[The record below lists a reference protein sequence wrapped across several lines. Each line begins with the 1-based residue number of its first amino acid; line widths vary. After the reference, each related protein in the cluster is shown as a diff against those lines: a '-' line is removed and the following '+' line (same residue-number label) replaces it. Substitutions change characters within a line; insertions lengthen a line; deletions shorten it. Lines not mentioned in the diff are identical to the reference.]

1 MVIRE
6 LFTKIGFDIRDDQL
20 KAFDSKVKQ
29 TTKTLNKVSQT
40 ARSAG
45 KQLSTFVTLPILGV
59 GAAFIKTASDAEEA
73 DSKFNTIF
81 KNIQGK
87 AGDVAKTFARDFG
100 QSGLQAQQL
109 LGNTADLLT
118 GFNFTQESALD
129 LSKQVNELAVD
140 LASFTNFSGGAQ
152 GASEALTKALLG
164 ERESVKSLG
173 ISILEEDVKKRVA
186 INTAKGLTFE
196 TERQAKAFAT
206 LQIAQEQSKNAIGD
220 FARTQDSFANRTR
233 ILRARLS
240 DLAVSFGK
248 ILLPA
253 ATAVLNKIISAV
265 EFFSDLSEGT
275 KTLILI
281 VGGLVAIVG
290 PLLFLF
296 GSVLAII
303 TPLIAGFTGL
313 AAAIGLSSGALLLL
327 GAKFLLIGALIAAG
341 LAIVFLVIDD
351 LISFFKGED
360 SLTGVIIEEI
370 SKAVDFV
377 GSKFNELPGI
387 VQGVIAAILTPIRFA
402 ISTVRALGGA
412 IGAIAGG
419 DFGGALDAV
428 TEGLKNTFDPSVVL
442 GNGLSGLFGFGP
454 STEQKG
460 GGNVNVD
467 SNIEV
472 NVPPGTNPEEVG
484 PFVQAGVKDSL
495 SSLFTQAGRD
505 VASPIAE

>member
-20 KAFDSKVKQ
+20 KAFDSKVKA
-29 TTKTLNKVSQT
+29 TTKSLQKVSQT
-40 ARSAG
+40 ATNAG
-45 KQLSTFVTLPILGV
+45 KKLTTFVTLPILAT

-81 KNIQGK
+81 KNIQGQ
-87 AGDVAKTFARDFG
+87 AADTAKNFARDFG
-100 QSGLQAQQL
+100 QSGVAAQTL
-109 LGNTADLLT
+109 LGDTADLLT

-140 LASFTNFSGGAQ
+140 LASFTNFSGGAE
-152 GASEALTKALLG
+152 GASKALTKALLG

-173 ISILEEDVKKRVA
+173 ISILEEDVKKKVA

-220 FARTQDSFANRTR
+220 FARTQDSFANRSR
-233 ILRARLS
+233 ILGARIS

-253 ATAVLNKIISAV
+253 ATKVLNKIISVV
-265 EFFSDLSEGT
+265 EFFNDLSEGT

-296 GSVLAII
+296 GSVLAIA
-303 TPLIAGFTGL
+303 TPLIAAFTGL
-313 AAAIGLSSGALLLL
+313 AAAIGLSNGALLLL

-341 LAIVFLVIDD
+341 LAIIFLVVDD
-351 LISFFKGED
+351 LIAFFKGED
-360 SLTGVIIEEI
+360 SLTGVIIDEMGR
-370 SKAVDFV
+370 AVDFV
-377 GSKFNELPGI
+377 GEKFNSLPGI
-387 VQGVIAAILTPIRFA
+387 VKGAIALITAPIRGA
-402 ISTVRALGGA
+402 ISLVRGLGGA

-419 DFGGALDAV
+419 DFGGALDA
-428 TEGLKNTFDPSVVL
+428 LKESAVNTFDPSTVL
-442 GNGLSGLFGFGP
+442 NNGIGGLFGFGP
-454 STEQKG
+454 SNEKKG
-460 GGNVNVD
+460 GGDTNVNAP
-467 SNIEV
+467 IEV
-472 NVPPGTNPEEVG
+472 NVPAGTNPEEVG
-484 PFVQAGVKDSL
+484 PFVRDGVKESL